1 MKGMEVVERG
11 MIMMTGSRITS
22 LYCNE
27 MSRVSEDAE
36 WPINHDDGRSVPGM
50 LSRFSSRIVSL
61 ATKPTTA
68 ACIHMAWLMLA
79 VLVIWHDAGFIG
91 MDVQLRSP

>member
-1 MKGMEVVERG
+1 VKGMEVVERG

-36 WPINHDDGRSVPGM
+36 WHINHDEVVPYLGCCPGSHHG
-50 LSRFSSRIVSL
+50 LSLSQPSL
-61 ATKPTTA
+61 PPPHAFT
-68 ACIHMAWLMLA
+68 WL
-79 VLVIWHDAGFIG
+79 G
-91 MDVQLRSP
+91 

>member
-1 MKGMEVVERG
+1 

-36 WPINHDDGRSVPGM
+36 WHINHDDGRSVPGM